1 MSATVVLSARLA
13 EEKLEAF
20 LKEVQEMD
28 LTLLEQMLT
37 EKKPG
42 DALLAVRGYDITS
55 ENYDVIR
62 KVLIEKFGQSHIIKK
77 SLYNESYSVK
87 KNDRQWKITVEATE
101 RVLRQLEAMGENLE
115 QSKRRIQRLK
125 ENNAC
130 LNCLQPGHTTINC
143 KTRKHV
149 CFYCKGHHNTTLC
162 CTKHNDQAQ
171 SVEPIEEDRKTT
183 KELIQ

>member
-37 EKKPG
+37 EQMLTCQQDSLKKKIMRLKLHIDTFETNWIQYIQG
-42 DALLAVRGYDITS
+42 GALLAVRGYDITS

-101 RVLRQLEAMGENLE
+101 RILRQLEAMDENLE
-115 QSKRRIQRLK
+115 QSSTGITT
-125 ENNAC
+125 ENKLLAWF
-130 LNCLQPGHTTINC
+130 L
-143 KTRKHV
+143 
-149 CFYCKGHHNTTLC
+149 
-162 CTKHNDQAQ
+162 
-171 SVEPIEEDRKTT
+171 DRV
-183 KELIQ
+183 